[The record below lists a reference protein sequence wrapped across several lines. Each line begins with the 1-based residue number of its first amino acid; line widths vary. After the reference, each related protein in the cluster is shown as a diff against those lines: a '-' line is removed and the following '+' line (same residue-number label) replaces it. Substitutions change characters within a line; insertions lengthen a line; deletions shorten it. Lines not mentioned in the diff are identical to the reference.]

1 MYLKTT
7 QREVRMKA
15 LLIGSKGNIGPI
27 WEDTLSNLGYDVF
40 GVDISDGFDVRNV
53 DSFKHC
59 CEEDYSLVLYNAAID
74 HPPKDGVHFFLDY
87 EDIINVNLT
96 GAFRAA
102 HVFMPRMAMKGSG
115 IFIGVLSIQAYVAAN
130 WKNYEKGIR
139 KPGGYNASKAGLMAL
154 IRSLACE
161 YGRNGVRACGMAF
174 GAVDTGKL
182 PGEPFKS
189 KFLDCL
195 PLQQFVSEISLRST
209 LKFVVNTPE
218 FTGQTV
224 LVDGG
229 YTAW

>member
-1 MYLKTT
+1 
-7 QREVRMKA
+7 MKA
-15 LLIGSKGNIGPI
+15 LLIGSKGNLGPI
-27 WEDTLSNLGYDVF
+27 WESELSHLGYEVH
-40 GVDISDGFDVRNV
+40 GADISDGFDVRKIE
-53 DSFKHC
+53 SFKEYC
-59 CEEDYSLVLYNAAID
+59 ATDYDLVLYNSAID

-87 EDIINVNLT
+87 EDIINVNLV

-102 HVFMPRMAMKGSG
+102 NIFMPRMAMKGTG
-115 IFIGVLSIQAYVAAN
+115 LFVGVLSIQAYVSAN
-130 WKNYEKGIR
+130 WKNYENGIR

-174 GAVDTGKL
+174 SAVDTGKL

-195 PLQQFVSEISLRST
+195 PLQRFISESSLRST
-209 LKFVVNTPE
+209 LRFVVNTPE

-224 LVDGG
+224 LVDSG